1 MNEVN
6 TIQSAGETEAG
17 NAEVHPARDSRTRAT
32 NVAGMAGTQPA
43 IPSSPRH
50 SKPFYS
56 LRKPE
61 SPHAA
66 EKYSA
71 KALVHFRLNHYRLR
85 FAFIMASAASD
96 VVSMFKDNPR
106 EYIAPWPSDLI

>member
-6 TIQSAGETEAG
+6 TIQSAGETDAG
-17 NAEVHPARDSRTRAT
+17 NAEVQPARDSRTRAT
-32 NVAGMAGTQPA
+32 NVAGDGGPNL
-43 IPSSPRH
+43 PSHLRRDH

-71 KALVHFRLNHYRLR
+71 KALVHFRLNHYNSSKDVMPEVLVG
-85 FAFIMASAASD
+85 FIEPGAT
-96 VVSMFKDNPR
+96 R
-106 EYIAPWPSDLI
+106 

>member
-1 MNEVN
+1 MNEAN
-6 TIQSAGETEAG
+6 TIESAGETETG

-32 NVAGMAGTQPA
+32 NVAGVAGLNL
-43 IPSSPRH
+43 PSHLCRDH

-66 EKYSA
+66 EKHSA
-71 KALVHFRLNHYRLR
+71 KAFVHFTLNHYNSTR
-85 FAFIMASAASD
+85 STY
-96 VVSMFKDNPR
+96 P
-106 EYIAPWPSDLI
+106 